1 MHAGNHFLRTLL
13 AISLCAIAQAAEPV
27 ASAPDAVAQPT
38 AAAAPVANAPQAPSK
53 SLKVPSE
60 YRRKVVKGE
69 VVYCTTTTIVGSRFP
84 KQLCVNEQ
92 GLRDLIE
99 QREANQQDLRRSQS
113 ICAGGNSCG
122 AN

>member
-60 YRRKVVKGE
+60 YRRKVVKGKS
-69 VVYCTTTTIVGSRFP
+69 CTAPLPPSSAAAF
-84 KQLCVNEQ
+84 Q
-92 GLRDLIE
+92 
-99 QREANQQDLRRSQS
+99 
-113 ICAGGNSCG
+113 NSCV
-122 AN
+122 